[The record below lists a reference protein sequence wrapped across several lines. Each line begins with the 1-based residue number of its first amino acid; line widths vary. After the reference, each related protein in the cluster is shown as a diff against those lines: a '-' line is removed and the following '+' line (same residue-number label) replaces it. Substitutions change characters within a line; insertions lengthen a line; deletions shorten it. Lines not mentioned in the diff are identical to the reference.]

1 MSSTT
6 EPPPPPR
13 TDASEGTPIL
23 RAPAAE
29 PAGARHGG
37 TDWRRLHLH
46 EIQFVR
52 DLLIVAIVVGIVYMG
67 YVLRP
72 VTVPM
77 LLAVMLAYLFEP
89 LIKAVTRRGIISRQ
103 GAAVGI
109 IVAAGALVVAPVT
122 IGVGFAVVQGTQ
134 YAAELARDIRA
145 VRASVDAPENQ
156 RLRAAVPE
164 GAWTRIRD
172 YLVELEQP
180 EEESPAPEGDEAG
193 DEAGREVAPAGEA
206 VDAAAGDAAGGDGE
220 PGDGVSGE
228 AAPAGDALPGEAAEG
243 EEQTPQSEEV
253 AGGAVEG
260 EPVAARA
267 PAAHESA
274 PLQASVARRVVEWL
288 ELNAAGI
295 GQAVGRQAIGTG
307 ATAVGAALNALA
319 GIGYMVFAGVL
330 TAFFF
335 FFFSTGWGKI
345 VGFWE
350 SLVPQ
355 ARRGRVVDLVTKMDR
370 VIAGFVR
377 GRLTIVGLLAVYMTA
392 AYWLIGVPAPLV
404 LGPIIGL
411 LFIVPFVHIVG
422 VPIAMLLMWLE
433 PPGGFMGQWW
443 WIVFAPIG
451 VYLVAQALDD
461 WVLTPVIQGKSTDM
475 DTPTILFASL
485 AGGVL
490 AGVYGLLLAIPVAAC
505 IKILIRELVWP
516 RVHAWVQGRAKDLL
530 PIGDNDGPGA

>member
-6 EPPPPPR
+6 EPSPLSGP
-13 TDASEGTPIL
+13 DVSEGTPVL

-29 PAGARHGG
+29 PSGARHGG
-37 TDWRRLHLH
+37 ADWRRLHLH

-52 DLLIVAIVVGIVYMG
+52 DLLIVAIVVGIVYLG

-77 LLAVMLAYLFEP
+77 LLAVALAYLFEP
-89 LIKAVTRRGIISRQ
+89 VVKAVTRGGIISRQ

-122 IGVGFAVVQGTQ
+122 IAVGFAVVQGTQ

-145 VRASVDAPENQ
+145 VRASVDAPENES
-156 RLRAAVPE
+156 LRAAVPE

-172 YLVELEQP
+172 YLVDLEQP
-180 EEESPAPEGDEAG
+180 EAEEEEKSPAEEGEVGPGDETG
-193 DEAGREVAPAGEA
+193 GGVAPDGESAGE
-206 VDAAAGDAAGGDGE
+206 GGENGAD
-220 PGDGVSGE
+220 VSGE
-228 AAPAGDALPGEAAEG
+228 AAAGGASPEG
-243 EEQTPQSEEV
+243 EEPDSRREEV
-253 AGGAVEG
+253 VGGVGGGDRTPPRASALSEG
-260 EPVAARA
+260 
-267 PAAHESA
+267 A
-274 PLQASVARRVVEWL
+274 PLQASAARRVVEWL
-288 ELNAAGI
+288 ELNAAGL

-307 ATAVGAALNALA
+307 ASAVGAALNALA
-319 GIGYMVFAGVL
+319 GIGYMLFAAVL

-345 VGFWE
+345 VAFWE
-350 SLVPQ
+350 GLVPE
-355 ARRGRVVDLVTKMDR
+355 ARRGRVVELVTKMDR

-377 GRLTIVGLLAVYMTA
+377 GRLMIVGLLVVYMTA

-404 LGPIIGL
+404 LGPIIGM

-433 PPGGFMGQWW
+433 PSSGFTGQWW

-461 WVLTPVIQGKSTDM
+461 WVLTPLIQGKNTDM

-505 IKILIRELVWP
+505 IKILIKELVWP

-530 PIGDNDGPGA
+530 PIGDNEGSGA